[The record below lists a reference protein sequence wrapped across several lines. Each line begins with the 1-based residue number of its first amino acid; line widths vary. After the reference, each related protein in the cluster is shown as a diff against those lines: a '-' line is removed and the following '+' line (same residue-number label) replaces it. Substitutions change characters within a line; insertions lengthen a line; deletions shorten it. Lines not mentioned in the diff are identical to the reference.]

1 MNMGTGAAVFV
12 KIDDYKDVLDVLDL
26 IKGKVQE
33 IRSTLESLNQL
44 RKEED
49 NEMQQWYNMIGDI
62 EKKIENIDKM
72 MVEPEQSL

>member
-1 MNMGTGAAVFV
+1 MKSGAAVFV

-26 IKGKVQE
+26 IKAKVQE
-33 IRSTLESLNQL
+33 IRTTLNSLNEL

-49 NEMQQWYNMIGDI
+49 NEVQQWHGMIDDI

-72 MVEPEQSL
+72 MIEPEQNF